1 MKRPDT
7 RDPHMLNAAKSWS
20 TRRHIRERHGETT
33 LGAHVFHVKKSQMS
47 RCLSQTLASNLGAFI
62 SWLFVPAIVFTFRP
76 GPKTQQQLT
85 YTGPLVQKNE
95 KHILLLLPTAHM
107 GLTKPAVSE
116 YEYTPE
122 KDQRTAAVP
131 IGCWYRSQILNPVIG

>member
-1 MKRPDT
+1 
-7 RDPHMLNAAKSWS
+7 
-20 TRRHIRERHGETT
+20 
-33 LGAHVFHVKKSQMS
+33 MS

-85 YTGPLVQKNE
+85 YTGPLVQKNQ

-116 YEYTPE
+116 CEYTPE